1 MTIEYQNESSFY
13 DGIYSL
19 VLKGLTFQADGEK
32 LTIKLTG
39 GY

>member
-13 DGIYSL
+13 DGIYAL
-19 VLKGLTFQADGEK
+19 TLKGLTFQADGDK
-32 LTIKLTG
+32 LIIKLTG